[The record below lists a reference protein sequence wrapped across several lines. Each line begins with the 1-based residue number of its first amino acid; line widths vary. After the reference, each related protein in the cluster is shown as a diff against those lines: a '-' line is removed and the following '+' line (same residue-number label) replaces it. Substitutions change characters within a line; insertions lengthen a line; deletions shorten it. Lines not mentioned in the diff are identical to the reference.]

1 MHDDFDKLAPWA
13 VATARFWCIKNRIR
27 SDLIPDITQE
37 ALVACWLALRRHD
50 PKKST
55 VKTFCQIR
63 IKGAMKDYLRSQ
75 IPKGYKG
82 RFVRGGVAAVP
93 KGWQDRRSMENIEHH
108 DHGRDN
114 PGIAAADLR
123 DWLDHAKLKLQGK
136 ELIVWSLMANDLSI
150 RQIVASSGIGTDN
163 VFKIK
168 RAIKERAIRG

>member
-13 VATARFWCIKNRIR
+13 VATARLWCIKNRIR
-27 SDLIPDITQE
+27 AHLIPDITQE
-37 ALVACWLALRRHD
+37 ALIACWLASRRHN

-55 VKTFCQIR
+55 IYTFCQIR
-63 IKGAMKDYLRSQ
+63 MQGAMTDYLRSQ
-75 IPKGYKG
+75 MPLGYKRPTRG
-82 RFVRGGVAAVP
+82 RSKHPTTA
-93 KGWQDRRSMENIEHH
+93 NLEHH
-108 DHGRDN
+108 DHGRVN

-168 RAIKERAIRG
+168 RAIRGWLKEKGGS